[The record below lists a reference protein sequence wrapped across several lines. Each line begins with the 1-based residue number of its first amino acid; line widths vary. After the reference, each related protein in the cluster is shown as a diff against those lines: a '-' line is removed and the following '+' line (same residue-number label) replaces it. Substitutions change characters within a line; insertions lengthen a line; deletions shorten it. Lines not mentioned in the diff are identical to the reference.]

1 MKNFATLLQEKLG
14 SRATEKLALMRFG
27 RQLAEWGRISEKLER
42 FFIKKLQANSLFFE
56 FVCSLIKGLY
66 AL

>member
-1 MKNFATLLQEKLG
+1 LKNFATLLQEKLG
-14 SRATEKLALMRFG
+14 SRDTEKLALMRFG
-27 RQLAEWGRISEKLER
+27 RQLEEWERISE
-42 FFIKKLQANSLFFE
+42 KLQANSLFFE